1 LTGSEPQA
9 GDPVRRTV
17 SIRRV
22 AWILAIVIAALS
34 LTSFVAEVVATFVVV
49 GNKYVDRIAE
59 WLEVDREASLPTWY
73 AVITLMACAVLL
85 AVIARDAF
93 QRGRPFPRHW
103 AALAVIFA
111 LLSLE
116 EIIGIHSEA
125 TQRLRALVSITE
137 GFGYAIALGA
147 IALVGLGLVAL
158 LFGRFYLHLPV
169 RWRMWFTIGAV
180 IYLIGVFASDAVGD
194 YLITASGAPTL
205 AYVVVQTVEE
215 AFEMAGVLIF
225 IVMLLDYI
233 RTFVGRVSFEVT
245 DPVGG

>member
-1 LTGSEPQA
+1 MTDIAPPQGESGRA
-9 GDPVRRTV
+9 TV

-22 AWILAIVIAALS
+22 ASTLAAVIAILTA
-34 LTSFVAEVVATFVVV
+34 TSFVAEVLAFFVIP
-49 GNKYVDRIAE
+49 GNKYLMRIAE

-73 AVITLMACAVLL
+73 AVITLMVCAVLM
-85 AVIARDAF
+85 AIIARDAF
-93 QRGRPFPRHW
+93 RRHGPFARHW
-103 AALAVIFA
+103 AALAAIFA

-116 EIIGIHSEA
+116 EIIGIHSEV
-125 TQRLRALVSITE
+125 TQRLRDVVSITE
-137 GFGYAIALGA
+137 GFGYAIALTA
-147 IALVGLGLVAL
+147 IALLGLGLVAV

-194 YLITASGAPTL
+194 YLITASGEPTL
-205 AYVVVQTVEE
+205 AYVVVQTIEE
-215 AFEMAGVLIF
+215 AFEMTGVLIF

-245 DPVGG
+245 DPLGS

>member
-1 LTGSEPQA
+1 MGGSGRPE
-9 GDPVRRTV
+9 GESLSLSVSVRR
-17 SIRRV
+17 
-22 AWILAIVIAALS
+22 LATALAVVIALLS
-34 LTSFVAEVVATFVVV
+34 VTSFVAEVVANFVIV
-49 GNKYVDRIAE
+49 GNKYVMRIAE

-103 AALAVIFA
+103 AALAAIFA

-116 EIIGIHSEA
+116 EIIGIHSEV
-125 TQRLRALVSITE
+125 TQRLRDVVSITE
-137 GFGYAIALGA
+137 GFGYALALTA
-147 IALVGLGLVAL
+147 IALMGLAVVAL

-169 RWRMWFTIGAV
+169 RWRMWFTVGAIV
-180 IYLIGVFASDAVGD
+180 YLIGVFASDAVGD

-205 AYVVVQTVEE
+205 GYVIVQTVEE
-215 AFEMAGVLIF
+215 ALEMTGVLIF

-233 RTFVGRVSFEVT
+233 RTFVGTVSFDVT
-245 DPVGG
+245 EPLSG

>member
-1 LTGSEPQA
+1 MTETASPPGES
-9 GDPVRRTV
+9 VRATV

-22 AWILAIVIAALS
+22 AWVLAIVIAV
-34 LTSFVAEVVATFVVV
+34 LTVMSFIAEVVANFVIV
-49 GNKYVDRIAE
+49 GNKYVSRIAE

-85 AVIARDAF
+85 AMIARDAF
-93 QRGRPFPRHW
+93 QRGRPFARHW
-103 AALAVIFA
+103 AALAAIFA

-116 EIIGIHSEA
+116 EVIGIHSEA

-137 GFGYAIALGA
+137 GLGYAIALGA
-147 IALVGLGLVAL
+147 VALIGLAVVAL

-169 RWRMWFTIGAV
+169 RWRVWFTIAAA

-194 YLITASGAPTL
+194 YLITESGAPTL
-205 AYVVVQTVEE
+205 GYVVVQTVEE
-215 AFEMAGVLIF
+215 AFEMIGVLIF

-245 DPVGG
+245 DPFAG

>member
-1 LTGSEPQA
+1 LTEISPPQGEA
-9 GDPVRRTV
+9 VRWSV

-22 AWILAIVIAALS
+22 ATVLAIIIAV
-34 LTSFVAEVVATFVVV
+34 LTVASFVAEVVANFVIV
-49 GNKYVDRIAE
+49 GNKYVTRIAE

-103 AALAVIFA
+103 AALAAIFA

-137 GFGYAIALGA
+137 GLGYALALAA
-147 IALVGLGLVAL
+147 IALVGLAVVAL

-194 YLITASGAPTL
+194 YLITESGAPTL

-215 AFEMAGVLIF
+215 AFEMIGVLIF

-233 RTFVGRVSFEVT
+233 RTFVGRVSVEVT
-245 DPVGG
+245 EPLRG

>member
-1 LTGSEPQA
+1 LTEISPPQ
-9 GDPVRRTV
+9 GEPVRRTI

-22 AWILAIVIAALS
+22 ATVLAIVIAVLTV
-34 LTSFVAEVVATFVVV
+34 TSFVAEVVANFVIV
-49 GNKYVDRIAE
+49 GNKYVVRIAE
-59 WLEVDREASLPTWY
+59 WLEVDREASIPTWY
-73 AVITLMACAVLL
+73 AVITLMACAALL

-93 QRGRPFPRHW
+93 ERRRPFPRHW
-103 AALAVIFA
+103 AALAAIFA

-137 GFGYAIALGA
+137 GLGYALALAAIALIGLA
-147 IALVGLGLVAL
+147 IVAL

-180 IYLIGVFASDAVGD
+180 VYLIGVFASDAVGD
-194 YLITASGAPTL
+194 YLITESGAPTL

-215 AFEMAGVLIF
+215 AFEMTGVLIF

-233 RTFVGRVSFEVT
+233 RTFVGTVSLEVS
-245 DPVGG
+245 DPLGG

>member
-1 LTGSEPQA
+1 M
-9 GDPVRRTV
+9 
-17 SIRRV
+17 
-22 AWILAIVIAALS
+22 VIAVLS
-34 LTSFVAEVVATFVVV
+34 VTSFVAEVIADFVIV
-49 GNKYVDRIAE
+49 GNKYVTRIAE

-85 AVIARDAF
+85 AIIALDAF
-93 QRGRPFPRHW
+93 QRRRPFPRHW
-103 AALAVIFA
+103 AALAAIFA

-116 EIIGIHSEA
+116 EIIGIHSEV
-125 TQRLRALVSITE
+125 TQRLRDLVSITE
-137 GFGYAIALGA
+137 GFGYALALSA
-147 IALVGLGLVAL
+147 IALVGLALVAL

-194 YLITASGAPTL
+194 YLITESGAPTL

-215 AFEMAGVLIF
+215 AFEMTGVLIF

-233 RTFVGRVSFEVT
+233 RTFVGPVSFEVT
-245 DPVGG
+245 DPFGG

>member
-1 LTGSEPQA
+1 ML
-9 GDPVRRTV
+9 
-17 SIRRV
+17 
-22 AWILAIVIAALS
+22 IAVLS
-34 LTSFVAEVVATFVVV
+34 VTSFVAEVVANFVIV
-49 GNKYVDRIAE
+49 GNKYVMRIAE

-93 QRGRPFPRHW
+93 RRGRPFARHW

-116 EIIGIHSEA
+116 EIIGIHSEV
-125 TQRLRALVSITE
+125 TQRLRDVVSITE
-137 GFGYAIALGA
+137 GFGYAIALSA
-147 IALVGLGLVAL
+147 IALLGLATVAV
-158 LFGRFYLHLPV
+158 LFGRFYLHLPA
-169 RWRMWFTIGAV
+169 RWRRWFTVGAV

-194 YLITASGAPTL
+194 YLITASGTPTL

-215 AFEMAGVLIF
+215 ALEMIGVLIF

-233 RTFVGRVSFEVT
+233 RTFVGRISIEIT
-245 DPVGG
+245 EPVGR

>member
-1 LTGSEPQA
+1 MTDIGPRGGESVLG
-9 GDPVRRTV
+9 TV

-22 AWILAIVIAALS
+22 ATILAVVIAILS
-34 LTSFVAEVVATFVVV
+34 VTSFVAEVIANFVIV
-49 GNKYVDRIAE
+49 GNKYVNRIAE

-85 AVIARDAF
+85 AIVARDAF
-93 QRGRPFPRHW
+93 QRGRPFARHW
-103 AALAVIFA
+103 AALAAIFA

-137 GFGYAIALGA
+137 GLGYAIALTV
-147 IALVGLGLVAL
+147 IVLVGLAVLTL

-169 RWRMWFTIGAV
+169 RWRMWFTIAAV
-180 IYLIGVFASDAVGD
+180 IYLIGVFASDGLGD
-194 YLITASGAPTL
+194 YLITESGAPTL

-215 AFEMAGVLIF
+215 AFEMIGVLIF

-233 RTFVGRVSFEVT
+233 RTFVGAVSLEVT
-245 DPVGG
+245 EPVGG